1 MSQLCIVHPLP
12 VMTLWPEADMTLSWA
27 CMRAGGRQLSLA
39 EQAAR
44 KAAREASSF
53 SWVLALALGL
63 LLLVAWAQ
71 LVQRMPWLQQEV
83 GRWRSLGGR
92 SAANPKPT

>member
-1 MSQLCIVHPLP
+1 
-12 VMTLWPEADMTLSWA
+12 
-27 CMRAGGRQLSLA
+27 MRAGGAKLSLA

-44 KAAREASSF
+44 KAAREASKF
-53 SWVLALALGL
+53 GWVLALALGL

-71 LVQRMPWLQQEV
+71 AVQRLPWLQQEV
-83 GRWRSLGGR
+83 TRWRSLGAR

>member
-1 MSQLCIVHPLP
+1 MDV
-12 VMTLWPEADMTLSWA
+12 
-27 CMRAGGRQLSLA
+27 RAGGKTLSLA

-44 KAAREASSF
+44 RAAREASSF

-71 LVQRMPWLQQEV
+71 LAQRMPWLHQEV
-83 GRWRSLGGR
+83 TRWRSLGARG
-92 SAANPKPT
+92 AANPKPT